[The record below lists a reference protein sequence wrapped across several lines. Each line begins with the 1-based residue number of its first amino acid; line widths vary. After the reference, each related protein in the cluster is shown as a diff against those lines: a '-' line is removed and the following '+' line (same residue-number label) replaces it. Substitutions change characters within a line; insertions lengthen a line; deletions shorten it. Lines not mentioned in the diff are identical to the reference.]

1 MIAGTISFILAIM
14 FAFNWN
20 KEREL
25 RANDRKKL
33 PENIRKLYLGEK

>member
-25 RANDRKKL
+25 RVKDRERL
-33 PENIRKLYLGEK
+33 PLNIRKIYLGEK